1 MVTAETARNVVGI
14 IGNVISFGLFLS
26 PCPTFYRIVKNK
38 SVEEFKVD
46 PYLATVLN
54 CIFWVLY
61 GLPFVRPDSILI
73 ATINGVGL
81 VLELIYI
88 CIFFSMLQTRK
99 GYKKV
104 IYWLCGEVIFIAAV
118 SLAIL
123 LVFHDH
129 KRRILA
135 FGIICDVFN
144 IIMYSSPLTIMKK
157 VITTKSVE
165 YMPFYLSLANFLNG
179 CVWTAYALIKLDI
192 FVLVSNGLGALSGAV
207 QLILYGWY
215 FRSTPRDEKVV
226 ELKASQIQLSV
237 SDGPD
242 RV

>member
-1 MVTAETARNVVGI
+1 MVTTEAARNVVGI

-26 PCPTFYRIVKNK
+26 PCPTFYRIIKNK
-38 SVEEFKVD
+38 SVEEFKAY

-54 CIFWVLY
+54 CIFWVIY
-61 GLPFVRPDSILI
+61 GLPFVRPDSILVV
-73 ATINGVGL
+73 TINGVGL
-81 VLELIYI
+81 VIELIYI
-88 CIFFSMLQTRK
+88 CIFFSYAPNK
-99 GYKKV
+99 GRKKV
-104 IYWLCGEVIFIAAV
+104 VYWLCVEIVFVAAV
-118 SLAIL
+118 SLVFL

-129 KRRILA
+129 KRRILV
-135 FGIICDVFN
+135 FGIICDMCN
-144 IIMYSSPLTIMKK
+144 IIMYISPLTIMKK

-192 FVLVSNGLGALSGAV
+192 FILISNGLGAISGAV
-207 QLILYGWY
+207 QLILYGCY
-215 FRSTPRDEKVV
+215 YRSAPRDEKVI
-226 ELKASQIQLSV
+226 EPKASQIQLSV

>member
-1 MVTAETARNVVGI
+1 MKRI
-14 IGNVISFGLFLS
+14 IGGAIIEET
-26 PCPTFYRIVKNK
+26 PTFYRILKNK

-54 CIFWVLY
+54 CIFWVIY
-61 GLPFVRPDSILI
+61 GLPFVRPDSILVV
-73 ATINGVGL
+73 TINGTGL
-81 VLELIYI
+81 VIELIYI
-88 CIFFSMLQTRK
+88 CIFFSYASNK
-99 GYKKV
+99 GRKKV
-104 IYWLCGEVIFIAAV
+104 VYWLCGEIAFIVAV
-118 SLAIL
+118 SLVFL

-129 KRRILA
+129 RRRILA

-144 IIMYSSPLTIMKK
+144 IVMYSSPLTIMKK
-157 VITTKSVE
+157 VITTRSVE

-192 FVLVSNGLGALSGAV
+192 FILISNSLGAISGAA
-207 QLILYGWY
+207 QLILYGCY
-215 FRSTPRDEKVV
+215 FRSTPRDEKVT
-226 ELKASQIQLSV
+226 EPKASQIQLSV